1 MELNSTAALF
11 SINLGLILYKIIK
24 LLVKNHLGMIL
35 EGLGENVAFYVFFGH
50 PKIEIPRYRTKIEIK
65 GFLAENMCRIV

>member
-11 SINLGLILYKIIK
+11 SINLGPILNKKIK
-24 LLVKNHLGMIL
+24 FVAKNNLGIIL

-50 PKIEIPRYRTKIEIK
+50 PKIEISRYCTKIEIK
-65 GFLAENMCRIV
+65 RFSR

>member
-11 SINLGLILYKIIK
+11 SINLGPILNKTIK
-24 LLVKNHLGMIL
+24 LLVKNHLGIIL

-50 PKIEIPRYRTKIEIK
+50 PKVEISRYRTEIEIRS
-65 GFLAENMCRIV
+65 FSC

>member
-11 SINLGLILYKIIK
+11 SINLGPILNKTIK
-24 LLVKNHLGMIL
+24 FLVKNHLGIIL

-50 PKIEIPRYRTKIEIK
+50 LKIEISIYRTQIEIK
-65 GFLAENMCRIV
+65 RFSR

>member
-11 SINLGLILYKIIK
+11 SINLGPILNKTIK
-24 LLVKNHLGMIL
+24 FLVKNHLGIIL

-50 PKIEIPRYRTKIEIK
+50 PKIEISSYRTEIEIK
-65 GFLAENMCRIV
+65 RFSC